1 MKLRDLV
8 LPLAAVISLIYAG
21 ISIAKTHPTR
31 VLTEPPMPPARS
43 SFEHTVAGSGLIEPS
58 SENIAIGSA
67 LSGLVTRVHVVAGQ
81 RIEKNAPLFTID
93 HRQLLAQ
100 KEMALARVAQA
111 KAAKVTVEVLLEQAT
126 RRLASAKAL
135 ADSRAIS
142 GEETADR
149 ASEKSRLE
157 AELLSSLAD
166 IRFAEAELGSIE
178 TDLER
183 ATVRAPLTAT
193 VLQVRIREG
202 EFIDGSTSASPRLI
216 LGVTDPLHVRAD
228 IDEFEI
234 PRILEKAPAKA
245 SPRGNAS
252 LSYDLEFV
260 RFEPYVIPK
269 TSLTGDSSERVDTR
283 VLQAIYQIKSADSN
297 LFAGQQV
304 DVFLEAKPR
313 TKTDP

>member
-1 MKLRDLV
+1 MKIRALV

-21 ISIAKTHPTR
+21 VSIARTTPAR
-31 VLTEPPMPPARS
+31 VLTEPPQPPPRS
-43 SFEHTVAGSGLIEPS
+43 SFEHTVAASGLIEPS

-67 LSGLVTRVHVVAGQ
+67 HPGLVTRVHVVAGQ
-81 RIEKNAPLFTID
+81 RIEIDAPLFTID

-100 KEMALARVAQA
+100 KEMAMARVARA
-111 KAAKVTVEVLLEQAT
+111 KAAKVTTEVLLEQAT
-126 RRLASAKAL
+126 RRLASAKSL

-142 GEETADR
+142 AEETADR

-157 AELLSSLAD
+157 AELVSSLAD
-166 IRFAEAELGSIE
+166 IRFAAAELGSIE
-178 TDLER
+178 TDIER
-183 ATVRAPLTAT
+183 STVRAPLTST

-234 PRILEKAPAKA
+234 PRILENAPAAA
-245 SPRGNAS
+245 SPRGNAG

-269 TSLTGDSSERVDTR
+269 ASLTGDSSERVDTR
-283 VLQAIYQIKSADSN
+283 VLQAIYRIKSPDSN
-297 LFAGQQV
+297 LFTGQQV
-304 DVFLEAKPR
+304 DVFLEAKAR

>member
-1 MKLRDLV
+1 MKFRDLV
-8 LPLAAVISLIYAG
+8 LLLAAVLSLVYAAV
-21 ISIAKTHPTR
+21 SIARTAPTR
-31 VLTEPPMPPARS
+31 VLTEPPQAPPRS
-43 SFEHTVAGSGLIEPS
+43 GFAHTVAGSGLIEPS
-58 SENIAIGSA
+58 SEYIAIGSA
-67 LSGLVTRVHVVAGQ
+67 HSGVVARVHVVAGQ
-81 RIEKNAPLFTID
+81 KIEKDAPLFMID

-100 KEMALARVAQA
+100 KEMARARIAQA
-111 KAAKVTVEVLLEQAT
+111 QAAKATTEVLLEQAT
-126 RRLASAKAL
+126 RRLATARAL
-135 ADSRAIS
+135 SDSRAIS
-142 GEETADR
+142 AEEAADR

-157 AELLSSLAD
+157 AGLSASLAD

-178 TDLER
+178 TEIER

-234 PRILEKAPAKA
+234 PRVWENAPAKA
-245 SPRGNAS
+245 SPRGNAG

-260 RFEPYVIPK
+260 RFEPHVIPK

-283 VLQAIYQIKSADSN
+283 VLQAIYRIKSPDDH
-297 LFAGQQV
+297 LFTGQQV

-313 TKTDP
+313 MKTEP